1 MKRPHT
7 CTLDEDFKPSKAS
20 RQPLSYLIRYAQEKH
35 RCFPPVNRAHI
46 AQHPRA
52 PEPRT
57 SKEIPPESLSL
68 SSRIAAQPDQADHRR
83 KRQLDDHGGANRI

>member
-7 CTLDEDFKPSKAS
+7 CTLNEDFKPAS
-20 RQPLSYLIRYAQEKH
+20 RQPLSYPIRYAQEKH
-35 RCFPPVNRAHI
+35 RYFPPVNRAHI

-68 SSRIAAQPDQADHRR
+68 SSRIADQADHRR
-83 KRQLDDHGGANRI
+83 KRRIDDHGGANRI